1 MEDFKKLVREYWK
14 IGLVGV
20 VAIVLLTVVSAT
32 GGDIRQ
38 SGSSYSNAPSGY
50 GAWYQMMVDRGTK
63 IRRWEKSF
71 AQLTQDSSYSTNTT
85 LLQVNHQLEILQLT
99 DIQRKWIEQGNT
111 LAVLGINAPA
121 EESPFTADFQ
131 SSEGLVKIETKRRL
145 NLISP
150 IGGLVKDLP
159 ETAILSDRSGSIMVE
174 YSLGKGRLIIA
185 TTPHLAANTYQDIR
199 PNYELLAN
207 LATVDRQQ
215 LIVDE
220 YIHGYRDRQKDGYR
234 NGQKTGSTDNEN
246 SEERTGDI
254 LGYLANTPLLIVLLN
269 LTLGLLVSIWQ
280 QNQRFGQIIIPK
292 PPQIENSEAYIQAL
306 AGVLRQAS
314 SSEFVIQTIGKA
326 EQLSWQKKLGL
337 GSERLVESDT
347 LITAWKNRTKLPPD
361 DLIFILN
368 SIAETHRLSPKQLNT
383 WLTKLQTIDRQLT

>member
-20 VAIVLLTVVSAT
+20 IAIVLLTVVSAM

-50 GAWYQMMVDRGTK
+50 GAWYQMMVDRGIK

-71 AQLTQDSSYSTNTT
+71 AQLTQDPIYSTNTT
-85 LLQVNHQLEILQLT
+85 LLQVNPQLETLNLT
-99 DIQRKWIEQGNT
+99 EIQRKWIERGNT

-121 EESPFTADFQ
+121 QEAPFSANFQ

-145 NLISP
+145 NFIASLGSLGKI
-150 IGGLVKDLP
+150 VP
-159 ETAILSDRSGSIMVE
+159 ETTLLSDRSGSVMTE
-174 YSLGKGRLIIA
+174 YSLGKGRIIVA
-185 TTPHLAANTYQDIR
+185 STPHVAANAYQDNR
-199 PNYELLAN
+199 PNYELLAKISTAN
-207 LATVDRQQ
+207 RQQ

-220 YIHGYRDRQKDGYR
+220 YIHGYRDRQKTD
-234 NGQKTGSTDNEN
+234 TTDNQN
-246 SEERTGDI
+246 SAERTGDGEERI
-254 LGYLANTPLLIVLLN
+254 GDIIGYLANTPLLIVLLN
-269 LTLGLLVSIWQ
+269 LILAILVSIWQ

-306 AGVLRQAS
+306 AGVLRQAN
-314 SSEFVIQTIGKA
+314 SSEFVIQTVGKA

-337 GSERLVESDT
+337 GSERLIESDT
-347 LITAWKNRTKLPPD
+347 LINAWKTRTNLPSD

-368 SIAETHRLSPKQLNT
+368 SIAEAKRLSPKELNT
-383 WLTKLQTIDRQLT
+383 WLIKLQTISRQLT